1 MTGSAGRSL
10 FRILAEEG
18 LGGLQRLLKGEGARI
33 VTPRPKVAP
42 TPPKAAPGEKP
53 PMQPPPRPPR
63 PPAAPPGGEPPPP
76 PKRPTAAQPPPPP
89 RRPSAEASPAEN
101 KAQAPEEIGQA
112 KKRPDGTPPPPPSAP
127 PVEDVPQPKPAWF
140 DKLPLPEFVKNSLRE
155 RRNPLSMKGW
165 ETVHDHFGKRYGI
178 DYENQLKWKQETPP
192 GLTPQELEDA
202 IFYRQ
207 KTGNPFVSRA
217 DTIEAVT
224 GRMSQ
229 AARDWVDKTVG
240 PHLDNWLRV
249 WNASPYTNSINP
261 RQGLQEI
268 YLPGLY
274 QNEPK
279 QIAQAM
285 DNVSKRFKTKGAFQ
299 NQKEFLTY
307 HQALQEAGLIPR
319 YRNML
324 ELMDYHDKVMN
335 RILSNNELLGNIKTM
350 ERQLGKKL
358 IVNPVNK
365 QYDAARAAGYVP
377 YHDPYLRRI
386 PMGKGAD
393 GKTIWGLSDAPALV
407 HPDMDHPL
415 RGVFMRQPKRDPGF
429 VASLYD
435 KANNAV
441 RSTAPIFSFFHAK
454 SLGELM
460 VGVKKLNLLRVQNLP
475 AWSREMNQAL
485 NDRAFMREF
494 IDATGPMHSHAREG
508 QDIAKGWLQQLR
520 NKADL
525 AGLHSVGTT
534 LDSIS
539 KVLEIPTK
547 VTFDYLHPRFKITAY
562 MEHKANILEQ
572 MSKRGLELTPE
583 RMKEA
588 SRLAGSLTNDQFG
601 GQFKE
606 VQRFFNDPDTQR
618 HLRNFVFF
626 PDWTVSAIKE
636 VTKLGNPSPYL
647 RRQAAKTLGAAVVGW
662 QVYSNFLNWFNSG
675 FHTDKEGNNHW
686 DVDHARLIWQNEDP
700 KHRFYSIVVPDMNV
714 AGMNFSRDKDGRR
727 NYFHFGKKFL
737 EIFHYGSDPIKAL
750 YSKSTPVIQQV
761 VKQVAGGTPSTSK
774 GVFPTYGAF
783 EGGEFKPWKGKKGLA
798 QLPYRVLSVAEDF
811 APFSGRGFIQAG
823 ETALSGDFEPLVD
836 SLKQFPSKFVGLD
849 IQKGVGLRESQS
861 HFEDYVRYGD
871 TDKIRKLRALLIDQG
886 YKPGSVDR
894 IITNARK
901 AVRTRG

>member
-1 MTGSAGRSL
+1 MKKSL
-10 FRILAEEG
+10 
-18 LGGLQRLLKGEGARI
+18 
-33 VTPRPKVAP
+33 
-42 TPPKAAPGEKP
+42 
-53 PMQPPPRPPR
+53 
-63 PPAAPPGGEPPPP
+63 
-76 PKRPTAAQPPPPP
+76 
-89 RRPSAEASPAEN
+89 N
-101 KAQAPEEIGQA
+101 
-112 KKRPDGTPPPPPSAP
+112 
-127 PVEDVPQPKPAWF
+127 
-140 DKLPLPEFVKNSLRE
+140 E
-155 RRNPLSMKGW
+155 RRNPINIKGW

-178 DYENQLKWKQETPP
+178 DYENQLKWKQETPE
-192 GLTPQELEDA
+192 GLTTQELEDA

-207 KTGNPFVSRA
+207 RTGNRFVGKG

-229 AARDWVDKTVG
+229 KARDWVDNVVG
-240 PHLDNWLRV
+240 PHLDNWLAV

-274 QNEPK
+274 SNEPK
-279 QIAQAM
+279 QIATAM
-285 DNVSKRFKTKGAFQ
+285 DSVSKRFKTKGSFQ
-299 NQKEFLTY
+299 SQKEFLTY
-307 HQALQEAGLIPR
+307 HQALEEAGLIPR

-350 ERQLGKKL
+350 ERQLGTKL
-358 IVNPVNK
+358 LANPGSK

-377 YHDPYLRRI
+377 FHDPYLRRV

-393 GKTIWGLSDAPALV
+393 GKTVWGLADAPALV
-407 HPDMDHPL
+407 HPDLDHPL
-415 RGVFMRQPKRDPGF
+415 RGVFMKNPRRNPGF
-429 VASLYD
+429 LTSLYD

-460 VGVKKLNLLRVQNLP
+460 VGVKKLKLLQVQNLP
-475 AWSREMNQAL
+475 AWTREMNAAL

-508 QDIAKGWLQQLR
+508 HEIAKGFLQNLR

-525 AGLHSVGTT
+525 KGLHALGTT
-534 LDSIS
+534 LDGIS

-547 VTFDYLHPRFKITAY
+547 VTFDWAHPRFKITAY
-562 MEHKANILEQ
+562 MEHKANIMRDMER
-572 MSKRGLELTPE
+572 RGLELTPE

-588 SRLAGSLTNDQFG
+588 SRMAGSLTNDQFG

-606 VQRFFNDPDTQR
+606 VQRFFNDPETQSM
-618 HLRNFVFF
+618 LRRTIFF
-626 PDWTVSAIKE
+626 PDWTISAIKE
-636 VTKLGNPSPYL
+636 VTKIVNPAVSPYV
-647 RRQAAKTLGAAVVGW
+647 RKQALKTLTAAVVGW

-700 KHRFYSIVVPDMNV
+700 KHRWYSIVVPDVNI
-714 AGMNFSRDKDGRR
+714 AGMNFSRDANGRR

-737 EIFHYGSDPIKAL
+737 EIYHYGNDPVRAL

-761 VKQVAGGTPSTSK
+761 TKQAFGGTPSTNK
-774 GVFPTYGAF
+774 GVFPAYG
-783 EGGEFKPWKGKKGLA
+783 EHVGGEFKPWKGKTGIK
-798 QLPYRVLSVAEDF
+798 QLPYRALSVAEDF
-811 APFSGRGFIQAG
+811 APFSGRGFVQAA
-823 ETALSGDFEPLVD
+823 EATTSGNFEPIVEN
-836 SLKQFPSKFVGLD
+836 LKQFPSKFLGLD
-849 IQKGVGLRESQS
+849 VQKGLGLRESQS
-861 HFEDYVRYGD
+861 YFEDY
-871 TDKIRKLRALLIDQG
+871 IRHGQADETRALRRLLIDQG

-894 IITNARK
+894 TITNARK
-901 AVRTRG
+901 KVRTQG